1 MAYSHIAANGTVQV
15 TAATTR
21 LKSVVINS
29 KGGSSNTLTLYEGNA
44 AAVAASTA
52 PVIAVIDT
60 TSAVGTLEFNTWVQ
74 AVTAVLATGT
84 AADVTVTTE

>member
-1 MAYSHIAANGTVQV
+1 MAYSHIAANGTTQV

-21 LKSVVINS
+21 LTSVTINS
-29 KGGSSNTLTLYEGNA
+29 KGGSSNTLTLYEGNI
-44 AAVAASTA
+44 AAVTAETA

-60 TSAVGTLEFNTWVQ
+60 TSAVVTLEFGTWVQ

-84 AADVTVTTE
+84 PGDVTVTTE

>member
-1 MAYSHIAANGTVQV
+1 MAYQHINSNGTTQC

-21 LKSVVINS
+21 LKSVTVNT

-60 TSAVGTLEFNTWVQ
+60 TQAVVTLEFNTWVQ